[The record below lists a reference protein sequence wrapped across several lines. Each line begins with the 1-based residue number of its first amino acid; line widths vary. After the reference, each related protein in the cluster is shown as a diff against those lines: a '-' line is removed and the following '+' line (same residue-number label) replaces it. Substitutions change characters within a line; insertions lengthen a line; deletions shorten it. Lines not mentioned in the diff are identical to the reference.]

1 MLQSVEPAWCLG
13 AWSGHFFNHP
23 VGPVC
28 QSLFL
33 CRVHLAFA
41 GPDSYNLERHIHPLC
56 LCAVKHLHEL
66 PFHIF
71 QVLPFIGTELV
82 QHPGFLGNGINRCPS

>member
-1 MLQSVEPAWCLG
+1 MVFGRL
-13 AWSGHFFNHP
+13 SGHFFNHP

-28 QSLFL
+28 QGLFL

-41 GPDSYNLERHIHPLC
+41 GPDSYNLERHVRPLC
-56 LCAVKHLHEL
+56 LCTVKYLHEL

-71 QVLPFIGTELV
+71 QVLPFVGTELV
-82 QHPGFLGNGINRCPS
+82 QHLGFLGNGINRCPS